1 MIENLRKYPG
11 VIIAALV
18 AVFVGFLLMD
28 SQQFFR
34 SSGANSISVNGVSYD
49 ANAYQRLGPSSRSV
63 AGQMI
68 SYQSMEMLGFLQALS
83 DSKATSE
90 DGADKSFF
98 VNRLLLQKAGREF
111 GIQPGMEEIQAFLR
125 ERSVFVQ
132 TDPTDPSSKNFNQEG
147 YDGFIKQG
155 LGRFGMSEP
164 DLFAIIGDFLIYE
177 KLSALLGSSIEVNPE
192 DVKQTYQVRQ
202 QKISASYI
210 SLKLD
215 DYKAKQQLTEEQL
228 KEFWELRKDK
238 YKTEVRR
245 KFSYVLGTPKYPAG
259 AEKAPEPPKP
269 AKPGDPIPEPTEAD
283 KKIIEDRRLADF
295 AVDELMDTFL
305 EKIENSKGADF
316 EAAAKEAGLEIKTT
330 EFFTA
335 STVPDVLLALTPR
348 KNTKTITDFLF
359 NFKTTSDPISK
370 FTATFAVGEADSFM
384 ARLDEEE
391 PSRDK
396 TYEEAKEEVTKQWI
410 EENALAALKTA
421 AEEAK
426 KKIEETMNNGK
437 SFADAAKEAG
447 YETTTLGPIGNGETP
462 AGHSSAPAIFTAAQ
476 YLNPG
481 SLTDVITTDAAA
493 VIAIVDKREI
503 YKDPN
508 AEFAVMGGVSQMKN
522 QMGILAFQAWIAEQN
537 AMAKVSQ

>member
-49 ANAYQRLGPSSRSV
+49 ANAYQRLGPSSRAV

-68 SYQSMEMLGFLQALS
+68 SYQSMEMLGFLQALT
-83 DSKATSE
+83 DSKSTTS

-111 GIQPGMEEIQAFLR
+111 GIQPGMEEIQTFLR
-125 ERSVFVQ
+125 ERSVFVD
-132 TDPTDPSSKNFNQEG
+132 TDPTNPAAKKFNQEG
-147 YDGFIKQG
+147 YDNFVKQG

-164 DLFAIIGDFLIYE
+164 DLFAIVGDFLLYE
-177 KLSALLGSSIEVNPE
+177 KLSGLLGASIEVNPE
-192 DVKQTYQVRQ
+192 DVKQTYQANQ
-202 QKISASYI
+202 QKISASYV

-215 DYKAKQQLTEEQL
+215 DFKAKQQPTEEQL
-228 KEFWELRKDK
+228 KQFWELRKDK

-245 KFSYVLGTPKYPAG
+245 KFSYVIGTPTYPAG

-269 AKPGDPIPEPTEAD
+269 AKPGDPIPEPTDAD
-283 KKIIEDRRLADF
+283 KKIIEDRRVADLALDKKM
-295 AVDELMDTFL
+295 DEFL
-305 EKIENSKGADF
+305 EKIEISKGADF
-316 EAAAKEAGLEIKTT
+316 AKAAQEAGLEIKTT

-335 STVPDVLLALTPR
+335 TTVPDVLLALTPR
-348 KNTKTITDFLF
+348 KNTKTITEFLF

-370 FTATFAVGEADSFM
+370 FTATFAVGEADSFL
-384 ARLDEEE
+384 ARLDDEE

-410 EENALAALKTA
+410 EENGLAALKTA

-426 KKIEETMNNGK
+426 KKIEEIINTGK

-447 YETTTLGPIGNGETP
+447 LESTTVGPIGKGETP
-462 AGHSSAPAIFTAAQ
+462 AGHSAAPAIFTATQ

-481 SLTDVITTDAAA
+481 KLSDVITTDSAA

-503 YKDPN
+503 IKDPN
-508 AEFAVMGGVSQMKN
+508 TEFTLMGGVMQIKN
-522 QMGILAFQAWIAEQN
+522 QMGTLAFQAWIAEQN
-537 AMAKVSQ
+537 AAAKISE